1 MIQKEKQELMLKT
14 AQKKYDKDIR
24 VLSAEKNVLHFLT
37 EELSVTYTC
46 HNNGKI
52 DERMRKRPKR
62 KVAEPPKPTASPK
75 PTMPA
80 GRTSELS
87 LYESEELTTAGRT
100 SEPLHSKGSELKTEG
115 RTSELSQ
122 SDNEELTTAGRTS
135 PRTSPKKKPKKET
148 FQVGDRV
155 RSLYSDTTYTIMS
168 VDNDT
173 LVHVAEEGDL
183 YGRIM
188 TIADLV
194 KIPKRKKLTK

>member
-14 AQKKYDKDIR
+14 AQKKYGKDIR
-24 VLSAEKNVLHFLT
+24 VLSAEKNVLHFMT

-52 DERMRKRPKR
+52 DEKTRKRPKR
-62 KVAEPPKPTASPK
+62 KAADSPKPTASPK
-75 PTMPA
+75 PTTSA
-80 GRTSELS
+80 ARTSELS
-87 LYESEELTTAGRT
+87 
-100 SEPLHSKGSELKTEG
+100 H
-115 RTSELSQ
+115 

-135 PRTSPKKKPKKET
+135 PQTSPRKKTKKET

-188 TIADLV
+188 TTADLV
-194 KIPKRKKLTK
+194 KIPKRKKIVK